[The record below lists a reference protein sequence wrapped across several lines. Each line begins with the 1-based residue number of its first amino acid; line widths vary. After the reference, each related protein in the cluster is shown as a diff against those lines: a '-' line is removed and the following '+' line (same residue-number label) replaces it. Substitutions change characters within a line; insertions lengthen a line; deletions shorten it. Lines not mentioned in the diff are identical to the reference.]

1 LATLFSDNFNRAN
14 SATVDAT
21 NWTEFESGGSTWSIS
36 GNQLAA
42 AGGGPFVC
50 VLTTTTAHAAIA
62 DCKASI
68 KRITGAGFD
77 GGPAVRAANQN
88 SMYYLDFY
96 SSDTVEVYR
105 VDSGTHNLVGSRTQT
120 HGANDVFTLQVSGTG
135 ATVTLKAIRNGV
147 QLGADILD
155 ANAARIT
162 TAGQTGVI
170 AWAAESFDDFLA
182 EDLAGGGATVALDG
196 RIGGRASTQGAIA
209 TLRSLNGRTTGQSRT
224 VAAASI
230 LRGLA
235 GLAGGRSSMQG
246 AIAVLRTFAARV
258 AGRSNTIGTFAT
270 GAIRALAGIITGRS
284 SAQGVLSVIRGFD
297 ARVSGAARAR
307 GSAGIL
313 RGLTARI
320 GGSSTVQSAINALRG
335 LAGRA
340 QGSGRAIGE
349 LTLPGEEFEPLTIDD
364 QTISLTWEDDQTIEA
379 TWEDD
384 RIIDGA
390 NWIDDRTFAL
400 PHIGMMKTGVKIKPV
415 AIGDDFVVRRTY
427 TTLPPGTVI
436 TKAWFSVKKS
446 EKESDGQALIFKE
459 ITAAPSA
466 NGQITIANTAGGTL
480 AMFFN
485 PNRTETIKAKAGLD
499 YIHDVKVLASNGD
512 IHTLE
517 KGNIPFFSGV
527 TRKTS

>member
-1 LATLFSDNFNRAN
+1 LATLFSDNFNRIN

-182 EDLAGGGATVALDG
+182 EDLAGGGATIALEG
-196 RIGGRASTQGAIA
+196 RVTGRTSSQGAIA

-230 LRGLA
+230 IRGLA
-235 GLAGGRSSMQG
+235 GLAGGRSSTQG

-297 ARVSGAARAR
+297 ARVSGAGRAR
-307 GSAGIL
+307 GAAGIL

-335 LAGRA
+335 LAGRS
-340 QGSGRAIGE
+340 QGSGRAIGGISFPDE
-349 LTLPGEEFEPLTIDD
+349 AFEPLTIDD
-364 QTISLTWEDDQTIEA
+364 QTIALTWEDDQTIEA
-379 TWEDD
+379 AWEDNRTIEATWED
-384 RIIDGA
+384 
-390 NWIDDRTFAL
+390 NQSFPL
-400 PHIGMMKTGVKIKPV
+400 LHIGMTKTGVKIKPV

-446 EKESDGQALIFKE
+446 EKESDGQALIHKE

-466 NGQITIANTAGGTL
+466 NGQITIPNTAGGTL